1 MRNDQRKKHRKC
13 YILLLIIFAAL
24 FCLSAYKVT
33 TQLLTER
40 KEKQAFDALI
50 EQVSINRQANRS
62 QTTPESAP
70 ADESPAP
77 ASPDNGQASG
87 ESHEFVTPEPE
98 HTPAPENVEIT
109 QETIEPQASIT
120 PEPTPTEVPPMLAAY
135 EPLYKKNHDLWG
147 WIMIEGTEINLPVM
161 YTPRDSEYYLHRAFD
176 RTYSFSGVPFM
187 DGTCYWG
194 CGNYLI
200 YGHHMKNGT
209 MFAPIVNY
217 AREDYWQEHPLIYF
231 DTLYEIGTYEVIAA
245 FYSTA
250 FTSSETEGFR
260 YYRYTDLTNPDV
272 FAEYMEQVRSVAV
285 YDTGLDASYGDQL
298 LTLSTCEYSAK
309 DNRFVVV
316 ARKIN

>member
-1 MRNDQRKKHRKC
+1 
-13 YILLLIIFAAL
+13 
-24 FCLSAYKVT
+24 
-33 TQLLTER
+33 
-40 KEKQAFDALI
+40 
-50 EQVSINRQANRS
+50 
-62 QTTPESAP
+62 
-70 ADESPAP
+70 
-77 ASPDNGQASG
+77 
-87 ESHEFVTPEPE
+87 
-98 HTPAPENVEIT
+98 
-109 QETIEPQASIT
+109 
-120 PEPTPTEVPPMLAAY
+120 
-135 EPLYKKNHDLWG
+135 
-147 WIMIEGTEINLPVM
+147 
-161 YTPRDSEYYLHRAFD
+161 
-176 RTYSFSGVPFM
+176 M

-217 AREDYWQEHPLIYF
+217 ACEEYWQEHPLIYF

>member
-1 MRNDQRKKHRKC
+1 MDNDIMFIHISEGRHNLTMRNNQRKKLRKC
-13 YILLLIIFAAL
+13 YIFLLIIFASL

-40 KEKQAFDALI
+40 KEKQAFTALI
-50 EQVSINRQANRS
+50 EQVNTNRQAYRS
-62 QTTPESAP
+62 QITPESAP
-70 ADESPAP
+70 SDEFSAP
-77 ASPDNGQASG
+77 AVDD
-87 ESHEFVTPEPE
+87 
-98 HTPAPENVEIT
+98 TPAPISSDD
-109 QETIEPQASIT
+109 IQATDESQDIVT
-120 PEPTPTEVPPMLAAY
+120 PKPEPTEVPPMLAAY
-135 EPLYKKNHDLWG
+135 EPLYQKNHDLWG
-147 WIMIEGTEINLPVM
+147 WLTIEGTEVNLPVM
-161 YTPRDSEYYLHRAFD
+161 HTPRDSEYYLHRAFD

-217 AREDYWQEHPLIYF
+217 AREEYWQEHPLIYF
-231 DTLYEIGTYEVIAA
+231 DTLYETGTYEVIAA

-250 FTSSETEGFR
+250 FIPSDTEGFR
-260 YYRYTDLTNPDV
+260 YYLYTDLSDPDV
-272 FAEYMEQVRSVAV
+272 FAEYVEQVRSVAV

-316 ARKIN
+316 ARKVN